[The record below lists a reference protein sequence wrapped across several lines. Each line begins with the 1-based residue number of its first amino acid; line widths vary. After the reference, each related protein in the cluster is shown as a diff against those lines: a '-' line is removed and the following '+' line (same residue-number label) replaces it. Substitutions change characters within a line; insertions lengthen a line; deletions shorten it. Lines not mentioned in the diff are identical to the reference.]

1 MRNDAIRSGRLNFLL
16 QAYLRRSDRGEIF
29 RKAKQMGVTDV
40 TARDYMRTVLI
51 QAKKMQAR
59 V

>member
-1 MRNDAIRSGRLNFLL
+1 MRNDAIRSSRLNFLL

-51 QAKKMQAR
+51 QAKKMQTR

>member
-16 QAYLRRSDRGEIF
+16 QAYLRRSDRMEIF

-51 QAKKMQAR
+51 QAKKMQMKI
-59 V
+59 

>member
-16 QAYLRRSDRGEIF
+16 QAYLRRSDRAEIF

-40 TARDYMRTVLI
+40 TARDYMKTVII
-51 QAKKMQAR
+51 QAKKMQTR
-59 V
+59 I